1 MKYLRD
7 QERLYQFGLRL
18 RQVRKAKGYTQE
30 SLAAAAELEF
40 SQIGRIERGVINTSL
55 STVFVLARTLQI
67 DVRELFDF
75 STSTN
80 PT

>member
-7 QERLYQFGLRL
+7 QQGLHQFGLRL
-18 RQVRKAKGYTQE
+18 RQLRTAKGFTQE

-75 STSTN
+75 SASS
-80 PT
+80 

>member
-7 QERLYQFGLRL
+7 QENLHRFGLRL
-18 RQVRKAKGYTQE
+18 RQVRKAKGFTQE

-40 SQIGRIERGVINTSL
+40 SQIGRIERGVISTRL

-75 STSTN
+75 SDAS
-80 PT
+80 